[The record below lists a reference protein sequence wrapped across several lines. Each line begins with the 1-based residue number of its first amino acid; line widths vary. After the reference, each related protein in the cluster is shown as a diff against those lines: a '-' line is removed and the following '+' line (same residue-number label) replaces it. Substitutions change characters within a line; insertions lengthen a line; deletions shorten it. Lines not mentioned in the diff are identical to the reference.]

1 MEKFHNCPL
10 KYKVESAGG
19 QKGDTTNDEL
29 KPEFVTPYKIRTVQN
44 VFWYCGRIG
53 TIIRQLAVFPEWKMT
68 IILTIYIVTIYGL
81 LHFT

>member
-1 MEKFHNCPL
+1 MKEARLKGVNTSKKQNTQDIKTAKLEKFHNCPL

-44 VFWYCGRIG
+44 VF
-53 TIIRQLAVFPEWKMT
+53 
-68 IILTIYIVTIYGL
+68 
-81 LHFT
+81 